1 MSLLKE
7 KDQNAV
13 RDKFT
18 NELIN
23 PVLIKYFYSEEDKS
37 EGTRL
42 TKELLEEVTKLADGK
57 LTLEMEASETA
68 VIENGIDKT
77 PAILIMDS
85 ANERSNIRFFGL
97 PAGHEFASFL
107 HTVISVSRNYST
119 DLSQELIVKIKK
131 INKPVKIQVFVTTG
145 CPHCPS
151 AVIASHNFAMI
162 NPLIVSE
169 MIEANQFIELS
180 KKFGVQSVP
189 MVIINDGARSFVGS
203 RSPEDLFEMI
213 YETV

>member
-1 MSLLKE
+1 MSLLRE

-13 RDKFT
+13 KDKFSK
-18 NELIN
+18 ELIN

-37 EGTRL
+37 DGTRI

-57 LTLEMEASETA
+57 LILEMEASETVA
-68 VIENGIDKT
+68 IENGIDKT
-77 PAILIMDS
+77 PAILIKDS
-85 ANERSNIRFFGL
+85 TNDQSNIRFFGL

-119 DLSQELIVKIKK
+119 DLSRELIDKIKK
-131 INKPVKIQVFVTTG
+131 INKPVKIQVFVTTS
-145 CPHCPS
+145 CPHCPP
-151 AVIASHNFAMI
+151 AVIASHYFAMI

-169 MIEANQFIELS
+169 MIEANQFNELS
-180 KKFGVQSVP
+180 MKYGVQSVP

-203 RSPEDLFEMI
+203 RSPEDLFELI
-213 YETV
+213 SETA